1 MLFESQD
8 LTEVSNITRG
18 QIPAGSAFLCPEE
31 GTSSSCPTATCLFH
45 QVE

>member
-1 MLFESQD
+1 MLFESQG

-31 GTSSSCPTATCLFH
+31 GTELLLPHCHLPFPSG
-45 QVE
+45 